1 MITKT
6 EDDTFRRLARPN
18 FFEMNTI
25 FRDWSITH
33 HNKIDR
39 ISFMKSY
46 GWTWLEYLTT
56 RRMLTQNGEFRYD
69 DY

>member
-1 MITKT
+1 
-6 EDDTFRRLARPN
+6 
-18 FFEMNTI
+18 
-25 FRDWSITH
+25 
-33 HNKIDR
+33 
-39 ISFMKSY
+39 MKSY